1 MKIVIINCFDTY
13 EDRVDMIY
21 EFMISEG
28 HQVTVIQ
35 SDFKHIKKIRRHDKK
50 QGFIFI
56 NTMTYYRNLSV
67 SRLISHYLFS
77 KKAAQIAE
85 DISPELIYALIPP
98 NSTMKFMARLK
109 KKMHSIK
116 FIFDIIDLWPET
128 LPTGSLKQSLPFNF
142 WRNLRDKNIY
152 VADYLVMECD
162 LYKEVLGKRIIASR
176 CSTLYLAK
184 RPIELKP
191 LLNLSMDNIHLGYL
205 GSINNIIDIEKITEI
220 IVSIQKYKP
229 VILHIVGTGENKDRF
244 VSKISSTGAKVV
256 VYGEIFDAMRIQEI
270 FSQCH
275 FGINVM
281 KESVC
286 VGLTM
291 KSIDYFQIGL
301 PILNNIKADTGRLV
315 EKHKTGYNLSEE
327 KPDELASKIAGL
339 TPDEM
344 MEMRTSTR
352 NLFEKYFSQEV
363 FNKTLKEVLDYFE

>member
-1 MKIVIINCFDTY
+1 
-13 EDRVDMIY
+13 
-21 EFMISEG
+21 MISEG

-35 SDFKHIKKIRRHDKK
+35 SDFKHIKKTRRHDEKR
-50 QGFIFI
+50 GFLFVD
-56 NTMTYYRNLSV
+56 TMTYNRNISAR
-67 SRLISHYLFS
+67 RLISHYLFS
-77 KKAAQIAE
+77 KKVAQIAE
-85 DISPELIYALIPP
+85 DFSPELIYSLIPP
-98 NSTMKFMARLK
+98 NSIMKNMARLK
-109 KKMHSIK
+109 KKMPKTK

-128 LPTGSLKQSLPFNF
+128 FPTGSLKQSTPFKF

-152 VADYLVMECD
+152 VADYLVTECD
-162 LYKEVLGKRIIASR
+162 LYREVLGKRIVATR

-191 LLNLSMDNIHLGYL
+191 LLRLSMDDIHLGYL

-220 IVSIQKYKP
+220 IASIQKYKP
-229 VILHIVGTGENKDRF
+229 VILHIVGAGENKDRF
-244 VSKISSTGAKVV
+244 VSKVSSTGAKVV
-256 VYGEIFDAMRIQEI
+256 VYGEIFDTMRIQEI

-301 PILNNIKADTGRLV
+301 PVLNNIKADTRRFV

-327 KPDELASKIAGL
+327 KSDELALKIARL
-339 TPDEM
+339 NPEEM
-344 MEMRTSTR
+344 MEMRISSR
-352 NLFEKYFSQEV
+352 DLFEKHFSQEV
-363 FNKTLKEVLDYFE
+363 FNKTFKVVLDCFE